1 MVFGSIFAEV
11 FLLIIFTFLVFNFL
25 GDFGV
30 KKKKGLI
37 FIVPL
42 LTYVVGFSLRLSSV
56 KGLVDLGFFLT
67 EFSTIFVTVL
77 FTLCLYLGQ
86 VRYWRIK

>member
-25 GDFGV
+25 TDFGV

-42 LTYVVGFSLRLSSV
+42 LTYVVGFSLRLSSI

>member
-11 FLLIIFTFLVFNFL
+11 FLLILFTYLVFNFL

-37 FIVPL
+37 FIAPL
-42 LTYVVGFSLRLSSV
+42 LTFVIGFSLRLTGN
-56 KGLVDLGFFLT
+56 KTLVDLGFFLT

-86 VRYWRIK
+86 VRYWGIK